1 MMYYFGDYGWGWGW
15 GMIFGMALFWILII
29 AGVISLV
36 YWWSRQNG
44 TDKDKQSSSAF
55 KILEERYAKG
65 EIDKQEFEEKRD
77 VLLRS

>member
-15 GMIFGMALFWILII
+15 GMVFGMLLFWILII
-29 AGVISLV
+29 VGVISLV
-36 YWWSRQNG
+36 YWWPRQNR
-44 TDKDKQSSSAF
+44 DKQSSSAL

-65 EIDKQEFEEKRD
+65 EIDRQEFEEKRS